1 MSRTYNIETMRLKEQ
16 RPWLFGLIALI
27 LCVLALVAVLFERS
41 RRTGKRLERIVNE
54 RTHELEMQTSML
66 TTIFNSSPDFI
77 FCKDLDL
84 CYTQVN
90 KSMQNF
96 MGIHLD
102 DFLGKNDMEI
112 FGFSPKIAERYIR
125 ADREVIKNCQPVAF
139 EEVIV
144 SQAEGGIKVIVETIK
159 VPLLQDGKVT
169 GIMGIS
175 RDITK
180 RKETENQLTMQTA
193 RLQAI
198 LGSLPDIVF
207 CKDLALRYTQCNRIT
222 EEHNG
227 VNEGDLIGKNDLET
241 KIFPVEVAERIME
254 VDRFTIR
261 EGKKV
266 INEETLPYYNGI
278 TRVMETVRS
287 PLVQDGAIAG
297 LIVIARDIT
306 KRKEIERELALQTAM
321 LTTLFDTIPD
331 LIFAKDLEFRYMQC
345 NKSFL
350 EHLGFLK
357 ENIIGKDDLDG
368 LHLDPKLVDGYREWD
383 RKVMKENR
391 RVMLEERI
399 PGADGTNPLY
409 ETVKA
414 PLVLGGEVIGLLGIS
429 HDITTRKEMEET
441 ALSASRS
448 KSVFLANMSHEIR
461 TPMNSIMGF
470 SELALD
476 GEVSPKTRDYL
487 SKIQT
492 NADWLLQIINDIL
505 DISKIESGKM
515 ELENIPFDIHELFT
529 SCRTLII
536 PKAAEKGIDLLFY
549 AEPSIGMVPLGDPTR
564 LRQVLVN
571 LLSNAIKFTIVG
583 AVKVLAEITEKTD
596 NTVTIY
602 FEIKDSGI
610 GMTSDQIEKIFD
622 PFTQAETGTTR
633 QYGGTGLGLTIT
645 KNIVE
650 LMGGKLMVESVVG
663 IGSKFSFTITF
674 DMIKADNEEIISRK
688 AALKEIEKPVFEGE
702 VLLCEDND
710 MNQQVIREHLARVG
724 LKTVIADNGKIGVEM
739 VKNRL
744 EKGEKQFDLILMD
757 MHMPVMDGLEA
768 SAKILKLGAGIPIIA
783 MTANI
788 MSSDLDI
795 YRRSGMS
802 DCVGKPFTSQE
813 LWRCLLKYLKPVNK
827 ENAAQKNAQK
837 EGPIDYDLEFKKS
850 LQRSFLRNN
859 QDKFKD
865 IMTAIDSGDIKLAH
879 RMVHTVKGNAGQI
892 GKTALQKAAAA
903 VELNL
908 KDEKNLVTGE
918 QLALLKKELDAALAE
933 LAIEIGSL
941 DEKPA
946 NQPPVQT
953 LDAQAARELLEK
965 LEPMLKMG
973 NPECRNFLNSLR
985 GIAGSGELVRQIED
999 FEFEAALSLLEDLK
1013 KKL

>member
-1 MSRTYNIETMRLKEQ
+1 
-16 RPWLFGLIALI
+16 
-27 LCVLALVAVLFERS
+27 
-41 RRTGKRLERIVNE
+41 
-54 RTHELEMQTSML
+54 
-66 TTIFNSSPDFI
+66 
-77 FCKDLDL
+77 
-84 CYTQVN
+84 
-90 KSMQNF
+90 
-96 MGIHLD
+96 
-102 DFLGKNDMEI
+102 
-112 FGFSPKIAERYIR
+112 
-125 ADREVIKNCQPVAF
+125 
-139 EEVIV
+139 
-144 SQAEGGIKVIVETIK
+144 
-159 VPLLQDGKVT
+159 
-169 GIMGIS
+169 
-175 RDITK
+175 
-180 RKETENQLTMQTA
+180 
-193 RLQAI
+193 
-198 LGSLPDIVF
+198 
-207 CKDLALRYTQCNRIT
+207 
-222 EEHNG
+222 
-227 VNEGDLIGKNDLET
+227 
-241 KIFPVEVAERIME
+241 
-254 VDRFTIR
+254 
-261 EGKKV
+261 
-266 INEETLPYYNGI
+266 
-278 TRVMETVRS
+278 
-287 PLVQDGAIAG
+287 
-297 LIVIARDIT
+297 
-306 KRKEIERELALQTAM
+306 
-321 LTTLFDTIPD
+321 
-331 LIFAKDLEFRYMQC
+331 
-345 NKSFL
+345 
-350 EHLGFLK
+350 
-357 ENIIGKDDLDG
+357 
-368 LHLDPKLVDGYREWD
+368 
-383 RKVMKENR
+383 
-391 RVMLEERI
+391 
-399 PGADGTNPLY
+399 
-409 ETVKA
+409 
-414 PLVLGGEVIGLLGIS
+414 
-429 HDITTRKEMEET
+429 
-441 ALSASRS
+441 
-448 KSVFLANMSHEIR
+448 
-461 TPMNSIMGF
+461 MNSIMGF

-515 ELENIPFDIHELFT
+515 ELEKIPFDIHELFT
-529 SCRTLII
+529 SCRTLIM

-583 AVKVLAEITEKTD
+583 AVKVLAEITEKTE

-610 GMTSDQIEKIFD
+610 GMTGEQIEKIFD

-674 DMIKADNEEIISRK
+674 DMIKADNEEVISRK
-688 AALKEIEKPVFEGE
+688 AALKEIEKPTFEGE
-702 VLLCEDND
+702 ILLCEDND

-813 LWRCLLKYLKPVNK
+813 LWRCLLKYLKPVEK
-827 ENAAQKNAQK
+827 ENAAQKNAQT
-837 EGPIDYDLEFKKS
+837 ESPIDYDLEFKKS
-850 LQRSFLRNN
+850 LQKSFLKNN
-859 QDKFKD
+859 QDKFKE
-865 IMTAIDSGDIKLAH
+865 IMTTLESGDIKLAH
-879 RMVHTVKGNAGQI
+879 RMVHTMKGNAGQI
-892 GKTALQKAAAA
+892 GKAGLQKAAAA

-908 KDEKNLVTGE
+908 KDEKNLATGE

-933 LAIEIGSL
+933 LAIELGSL

-946 NQPPVQT
+946 NQTPVQT

-973 NPECRNFLNSLR
+973 NPECRDHINSLR
-985 GIAGSGELVRQIED
+985 GIAGSGELIKQIED
-999 FEFEAALSLLEDLK
+999 FEFESALSSLEDIR

>member
-1 MSRTYNIETMRLKEQ
+1 
-16 RPWLFGLIALI
+16 
-27 LCVLALVAVLFERS
+27 
-41 RRTGKRLERIVNE
+41 
-54 RTHELEMQTSML
+54 
-66 TTIFNSSPDFI
+66 
-77 FCKDLDL
+77 
-84 CYTQVN
+84 
-90 KSMQNF
+90 
-96 MGIHLD
+96 
-102 DFLGKNDMEI
+102 
-112 FGFSPKIAERYIR
+112 
-125 ADREVIKNCQPVAF
+125 
-139 EEVIV
+139 
-144 SQAEGGIKVIVETIK
+144 
-159 VPLLQDGKVT
+159 
-169 GIMGIS
+169 
-175 RDITK
+175 
-180 RKETENQLTMQTA
+180 
-193 RLQAI
+193 
-198 LGSLPDIVF
+198 
-207 CKDLALRYTQCNRIT
+207 
-222 EEHNG
+222 
-227 VNEGDLIGKNDLET
+227 
-241 KIFPVEVAERIME
+241 
-254 VDRFTIR
+254 
-261 EGKKV
+261 
-266 INEETLPYYNGI
+266 
-278 TRVMETVRS
+278 
-287 PLVQDGAIAG
+287 
-297 LIVIARDIT
+297 
-306 KRKEIERELALQTAM
+306 
-321 LTTLFDTIPD
+321 
-331 LIFAKDLEFRYMQC
+331 
-345 NKSFL
+345 
-350 EHLGFLK
+350 
-357 ENIIGKDDLDG
+357 
-368 LHLDPKLVDGYREWD
+368 
-383 RKVMKENR
+383 
-391 RVMLEERI
+391 
-399 PGADGTNPLY
+399 
-409 ETVKA
+409 
-414 PLVLGGEVIGLLGIS
+414 
-429 HDITTRKEMEET
+429 MEET

-529 SCRTLII
+529 SCRTLIM
-536 PKAAEKGIDLLFY
+536 PKAAEKGIDMLFY

-571 LLSNAIKFTIVG
+571 LLSNAIKFTVVG
-583 AVKVLAEITEKTD
+583 AVKVLAEITEKTEK
-596 NTVTIY
+596 TVTIY

-610 GMTSDQIEKIFD
+610 GMTSEQIEKIFD

-688 AALKEIEKPVFEGE
+688 AALKEIEKPAFEGE

-850 LQRSFLRNN
+850 LQKSFLKNN
-859 QDKFKD
+859 QDRFKE
-865 IMTAIDSGDIKLAH
+865 IMTALDSGDIKLAH
-879 RMVHTVKGNAGQI
+879 RMVHTIKGNAGQI

-946 NQPPVQT
+946 VPAPVQT

-965 LEPMLKMG
+965 LEPMLRMG
-973 NPECRNFLNSLR
+973 NPDCRDFTNSLR

-999 FEFEAALSLLEDLK
+999 FEFESALSSLEDLR